1 MDLDVAQVR
10 AFVRAAEELHF
21 GRAAETLGISQQALS
36 KRIARLESLLRAP
49 LFLRD
54 GRGVSLTGA
63 GRRFLGPARRTLEA
77 ADAAVASVTGKE
89 RPLRVDV
96 WGHLYA
102 PTRTLAQVA
111 GRSGEL
117 ALGHGRDLASVTGA
131 LLAGDVDVA
140 FGRVHPPL
148 GAGLTHRL
156 VRLEPVDAVLS
167 ADHPLAAEPALR
179 PEQLRE
185 SVLWAPGA
193 LDRLDFL
200 HRFADRFGVRDRAA
214 SVNLGL
220 AHFLAGIAEDPHR
233 FSLLPAD
240 VPLPETP
247 GLRVVPLVDPTPLY
261 AWSLLW
267 RTGDEHPGLS
277 RLTAACA
284 AEARR
289 SRWLEYDPAR
299 DWLPEPPPPGGSRGK
314 TDDLPHRH
322 AEALGRG
329 GA

>member
-10 AFVRAAEELHF
+10 AFVRTAEELHF
-21 GRAAETLGISQQALS
+21 GRAAGTLAISQQALS
-36 KRIARLESLLRAP
+36 KRIARLETLLGVT
-49 LFLRD
+49 LFE
-54 GRGVSLTGA
+54 RGGSGARLTDA
-63 GRRFLGPARRTLEA
+63 GRRFLPPARQTLAA
-77 ADAAVASVTGKE
+77 ADAAVAAAVGTD

-102 PTRTLAQVA
+102 PMRTLAQVA
-111 GRSGEL
+111 GRAGDL
-117 ALGHGRDLASVTGA
+117 VLGHGRDLPSVTDA
-131 LLAGDVDVA
+131 LLHGDIDAA

-148 GAGLTHRL
+148 HAGLAHRL

-179 PEQLRE
+179 PDQLRG

-200 HRFADRFGVRDRAA
+200 HQFAERFGIQDRAA
-214 SVNLGL
+214 SLNLGL
-220 AHFLAGIAEDPHR
+220 THFLEEVARDPHR

-240 VPLPETP
+240 VPLPAIP
-247 GLRVVPLVDPTPLY
+247 GLRSVPLVDPTPLY

-267 RTGDEHPGLS
+267 RTGNEPPGLAG
-277 RLTAACA
+277 LTAACA
-284 AEARR
+284 TEAGR

-299 DWLPEPPPPGGSRGK
+299 DWLPEPP
-314 TDDLPHRH
+314 THHARH
-322 AEALGRG
+322 GDERR
-329 GA
+329 